1 MTFDFLSRKGNVKPK
16 QKCHKAGY
24 DVHTL
29 KKKIGFISVSGR
41 VLCDYCGCP
50 PARHEN
56 LVKKSRKNSDADSA
70 GETNLVEENNSQ
82 SDLSEVSSL
91 EILELE
97 DTTETEEDESADSTK
112 EEDSANSST
121 LSSTSSKKSKSSG
134 YCLHFSF

>member
-1 MTFDFLSRKGNVKPK
+1 MRLKIICLQQKVNKHPKFNINFDILHQLENFE
-16 QKCHKAGY
+16 Y
-24 DVHTL
+24 DMNHT
-29 KKKIGFISVSGR
+29 I
-41 VLCDYCGCP
+41 
-50 PARHEN
+50 
-56 LVKKSRKNSDADSA
+56 
-70 GETNLVEENNSQ
+70 VEENNSQ

-134 YCLHFSF
+134 YCLHFFILRFLSRSKIT

>member
-1 MTFDFLSRKGNVKPK
+1 M
-16 QKCHKAGY
+16 
-24 DVHTL
+24 
-29 KKKIGFISVSGR
+29 SGR

-56 LVKKSRKNSDADSA
+56 LVKKARTNSDGGADSPRD
-70 GETNLVEENNSQ
+70 LLEENSQ

-97 DTTETEEDESADSTK
+97 DTTEEDESAEAT

-121 LSSTSSKKSKSSG
+121 FSISSRKTSG
-134 YCLHFSF
+134 YLFQFFSVKPLSCRVWQLLFQIFFFYLF

>member
-1 MTFDFLSRKGNVKPK
+1 MSKQNKNVIELDMMYILLLFF
-16 QKCHKAGY
+16 HFE
-24 DVHTL
+24 
-29 KKKIGFISVSGR
+29 KKLGFISVSGR